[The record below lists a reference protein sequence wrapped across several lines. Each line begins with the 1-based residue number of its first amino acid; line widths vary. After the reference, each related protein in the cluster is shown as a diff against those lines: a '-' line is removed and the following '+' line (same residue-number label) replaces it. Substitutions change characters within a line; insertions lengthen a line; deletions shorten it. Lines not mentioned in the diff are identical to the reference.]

1 MRSLIIVITAF
12 LVSLTGCITMPEKVP
27 DEYLSDK
34 TSDQSKNLEKM
45 ENAVISKNHEVQTFK
60 EKAEDAERK
69 LKIEK
74 GRLGILKDEKKLMEE
89 RQKQY
94 QLENDSEKIGEN
106 AKLISQKESEIIW
119 QVNRVEYAVAFRDHV
134 KAQKEVVDTEL
145 SVLVAELN
153 YARSRIAKAYLLKR
167 QVNAA
172 ADKKD
177 KASVDAGKYDEK
189 YRAYLDK
196 QREVLAAKRVSLEE
210 AAVKLKITEDKLK
223 R

>member
-12 LVSLTGCITMPEKVP
+12 FLSLTGCMTMPEKVP

-34 TSDQSKNLEKM
+34 TADEAKSLEKM

-94 QLENDSEKIGEN
+94 QLENDTEKIGEN
-106 AKLISQKESEIIW
+106 AKLISQRESDIIW
-119 QVNRVEYAVAFRDHV
+119 QVNRVEYTGAFRDHV

-153 YARSRIAKAYLLKR
+153 YEKSIIAKDYLVKR

-172 ADKKD
+172 SDKKD
-177 KASVDAGKYDEK
+177 KSSVDAGKFDEK

-196 QREVLAAKRVSLEE
+196 QRQVLAAKKVSLEE

-223 R
+223 K

>member
-153 YARSRIAKAYLLKR
+153 YERSRIAKDYLLKR